1 MLATTIPTEPTHNQ
15 PTHLLASRDTLPS
28 EVIRVSLTHGGKEE
42 DAPGRERPGEPD
54 PQDAQVGEAKLR
66 KIYMVFAVGGVI
78 LVFNLCFLCVQIKTR
93 LHPPVGYLYTAG
105 YTKIAEEQ
113 AGSEC
118 SSSSNNVN
126 LHHQ

>member
-78 LVFNLCFLCVQIKTR
+78 LVQPLFFMCANKDEA
-93 LHPPVGYLYTAG
+93 P
-105 YTKIAEEQ
+105 
-113 AGSEC
+113 
-118 SSSSNNVN
+118 SSSGLSIYSRLYKNSGRASW
-126 LHHQ
+126 